1 MIKRFFST
9 VVAMLTTA
17 LVAVAVL
24 TGSAFADYAKPAGG
38 YGLNPNW
45 ACETVQF
52 GKIHRP
58 GGHCD
63 NLVEKR
69 NPGANRCAS
78 KTIGG
83 ITYKAYRNY
92 GSCNDQASI
101 AAGPVTP

>member
-1 MIKRFFST
+1 MIKKTLAFLS
-9 VVAMLTTA
+9 MA
-17 LVAVAVL
+17 LVAVTVALGAMVSPSL
-24 TGSAFADYAKPAGG
+24 ADYAKPAGG

-45 ACETVQF
+45 SCETVQF

-63 NLVEKR
+63 NLAEKR
-69 NPGANRCAS
+69 NPGANRCPS

-83 ITYKAYRNY
+83 VTYKAYRNY

-101 AAGPVTP
+101 EAGTL